1 VQGTEYMVEV
11 QGYKVHIINNK
22 VIIVDQHNSL
32 VRQQSDAIAQYL
44 MDEGFVKKDF
54 VRVEIMRTNF
64 FFDD

>member
-1 VQGTEYMVEV
+1 VQVTEYMVEV

-22 VIIVDQHNSL
+22 VIIVDQHNNL
-32 VRQQSDAIAQYL
+32 VRRQSDAIAQYL

>member
-1 VQGTEYMVEV
+1 VQVTEYMVEV
-11 QGYKVHIINNK
+11 QGYKVHIVNNK
-22 VIIVDQHNSL
+22 VIIVDQHNNL
-32 VRQQSDAIAQYL
+32 VRRQSDAIAQYL

>member
-1 VQGTEYMVEV
+1 MQGTEYMVEV

-22 VIIVDQHNSL
+22 VIIVDQDNSL

>member
-1 VQGTEYMVEV
+1 
-11 QGYKVHIINNK
+11 
-22 VIIVDQHNSL
+22 VDQHNSL

-64 FFDD
+64 FFDN

>member
-1 VQGTEYMVEV
+1 MVEV

-32 VRQQSDAIAQYL
+32 VRQQSGAIAQYL

>member
-1 VQGTEYMVEV
+1 VQGTEYTVEV

-22 VIIVDQHNSL
+22 VIIVDQHNNL

>member
-1 VQGTEYMVEV
+1 MQGTEYMVEV

>member
-1 VQGTEYMVEV
+1 MQGTEYTVEV

-22 VIIVDQHNSL
+22 VIIVDQHNNL

>member
-1 VQGTEYMVEV
+1 MVEV

-22 VIIVDQHNSL
+22 VIIVDQHNNL
-32 VRQQSDAIAQYL
+32 VRRQSDAIAQYL

>member
-64 FFDD
+64 FFDN

>member
-1 VQGTEYMVEV
+1 VQGTEYTVEV

>member
-1 VQGTEYMVEV
+1 MQGTEYTVEV

>member
-1 VQGTEYMVEV
+1 MVEV

-64 FFDD
+64 FFDNW

>member
-1 VQGTEYMVEV
+1 MVEV

-44 MDEGFVKKDF
+44 MDEGFVKKAF

>member
-1 VQGTEYMVEV
+1 MVEV
-11 QGYKVHIINNK
+11 QGYKVHINNNK

-32 VRQQSDAIAQYL
+32 ARQQSDAIAQYL

-64 FFDD
+64 FFDN